1 MKELMQKLMNA
12 QTQLNTIKKE
22 NQAHFWA
29 TGENLKE
36 YDRLYDEIK
45 NIKKEVRN
53 VKKYQVVKIDQGNEY
68 DFGLFY
74 NEDEALAA
82 AAGAWYHLTRYEQK
96 SQAVEVRT
104 DFTEYGYN
112 TIQIYNFNVQ
122 ELLDKIRGCERD
134 IDDMLG
140 DDEFILDVKQ
150 NREMIKSYEIR
161 LKYLGHKL
169 HDQSL
174 MKTL

>member
-1 MKELMQKLMNA
+1 MSHKIESRGYMLRESIL
-12 QTQLNTIKKE
+12 E
-22 NQAHFWA
+22 
-29 TGENLKE
+29 
-36 YDRLYDEIK
+36 
-45 NIKKEVRN
+45 
-53 VKKYQVVKIDQGNEY
+53 VKIDRGNEY
-68 DFGLFY
+68 DYGLFY

-82 AAGAWYHLTRYEQK
+82 ADGAWYHLTRHEQR
-96 SQAVEVRT
+96 SQAIEVRT

-169 HDQSL
+169 HDQGLIKGFFLCLKAFRSL
-174 MKTL
+174 

>member
-1 MKELMQKLMNA
+1 M
-12 QTQLNTIKKE
+12 
-22 NQAHFWA
+22 
-29 TGENLKE
+29 
-36 YDRLYDEIK
+36 
-45 NIKKEVRN
+45 
-53 VKKYQVVKIDQGNEY
+53 KKYQVVKIDQGNEY

-82 AAGAWYHLTRYEQK
+82 AAGAWYHLTRHEQK

-112 TIQIYNFNVQ
+112 TIQIYNFNVK

-161 LKYLGHKL
+161 LKYLGHKF
-169 HDQSL
+169 
-174 MKTL
+174 